1 MLKTLSIEEKLIP
14 KPPTTGMRS
23 ALKFVLRQKH
33 KLQELAKDL
42 CAWNNS
48 LDSLTTRLEQESR
61 RRKLRS
67 RLSTSDPEELQLLEE
82 AGAELGHADIR
93 QMCSTRR
100 ALEGSVSI
108 EREHHITTVTST
120 EFELEYKRFH
130 WDGVPF
136 QTDQTRATAILRD
149 ERVVVDWRGAADET
163 WRRENPEAFRQRTND
178 LAKILNQDL
187 KPLGLALLHCVGYL
201 CTNPAVTGY
210 AFSMVR
216 KSSFEMLTYRER

>member
-1 MLKTLSIEEKLIP
+1 MK
-14 KPPTTGMRS
+14 S
-23 ALKFVLRQKH
+23 ALIFVLRKKS
-33 KLQELAKDL
+33 KLQELAKKL
-42 CAWNNS
+42 CTWNNS
-48 LDSLTTRLEQESR
+48 LDRMTTRLEQESS

-67 RLSTSDPEELQLLEE
+67 RLSTNNPEQLQLLEE

-100 ALEGSVSI
+100 ALEGSIDI

-120 EFELEYKRFH
+120 QFELEYKRFR

-136 QTDQTRATAILRD
+136 QTDQARATAILRE
-149 ERVVVDWRGAADET
+149 ERVVVDWRGAADES
-163 WRRENPEAFRQRTND
+163 WRRENPGAFRQRTND

-187 KPLGLALLHCVGYL
+187 QPLGLALLHCVGYL

-210 AFSMVR
+210 AFSMVG
-216 KSSFEMLTYRER
+216 KSTFEMVIYCGR

>member
-1 MLKTLSIEEKLIP
+1 MK
-14 KPPTTGMRS
+14 S
-23 ALKFVLRQKH
+23 ALIFVLRKKS
-33 KLQELAKDL
+33 KLQELAKKL

-48 LDSLTTRLEQESR
+48 LDSMTTRLEQESS

-67 RLSTSDPEELQLLEE
+67 RLSTDNPEQLQLLEE

-100 ALEGSVSI
+100 ALEGSIDI

-120 EFELEYKRFH
+120 QFELEYKRFR

-136 QTDQTRATAILRD
+136 QTDQARATAIVRE
-149 ERVVVDWRGAADET
+149 ERVVVDWRGATDES

-187 KPLGLALLHCVGYL
+187 QPLGLALLHCVGYL

-210 AFSMVR
+210 AFSMVG
-216 KSSFEMLTYRER
+216 KSTFEMVIYRGR

>member
-1 MLKTLSIEEKLIP
+1 MK
-14 KPPTTGMRS
+14 S
-23 ALKFVLRQKH
+23 ALIFVLRKKS
-33 KLQELAKDL
+33 KLQELAKKL

-48 LDSLTTRLEQESR
+48 LDSMTTRLEQESS

-67 RLSTSDPEELQLLEE
+67 RLSTNNPERLQLLEE

-100 ALEGSVSI
+100 ALEGSIDI

-120 EFELEYKRFH
+120 QFELEYKRFR
-130 WDGVPF
+130 WDGLPF
-136 QTDQTRATAILRD
+136 QMDQARATAILRE
-149 ERVVVDWRGAADET
+149 ERVVVDWRGAADES

-187 KPLGLALLHCVGYL
+187 QPLGLALLHCVGYL

-210 AFSMVR
+210 AFSMVGKR
-216 KSSFEMLTYRER
+216 TFEMVIYRGC